1 MALDRASFLKVLED
15 SYSAYYNIV
24 PDADAGELPLVFRAD
39 YFSRNEM
46 YFILKQN
53 TIWGNETNEYLY
65 LFSAE
70 RFDPD
75 TVNRCIDFA
84 IADMLPR
91 VKPHKEHQYTN
102 AKTVFVAD
110 GFDKETLKVI
120 KKRRF
125 NKSYNHSLYGYSSL
139 LTAAVDMDRQKAF
152 TNSAGQAQ
160 QKFFKKLFSLR
171 KDSPD

>member
-1 MALDRASFLKVLED
+1 MALDRESFLKVLED
-15 SYSAYYNIV
+15 SYSAYYNII
-24 PDADAGELPLVFRAD
+24 PDAEAPGLPLIFRAD

-46 YFILKQN
+46 YFLLKEN
-53 TIWGNETNEYLY
+53 TIWGNESNEYLY

-75 TVNRCIDFA
+75 TVNKCIDYA

-110 GFDKETLKVI
+110 SFDDETIRAI
-120 KKRRF
+120 KKRKF
-125 NKSYNHSLYGYSSL
+125 TKNYKFSLYGYSAL
-139 LTAAVDMDRQKAF
+139 LTAAVDLSREKAF
-152 TNSAGQAQ
+152 TNPAGRAQ
-160 QKFFKKLFSLR
+160 QDFFKKLFSLR

>member
-1 MALDRASFLKVLED
+1 MALNRESFLKVLED
-15 SYSAYYNIV
+15 SYSAYYNLN
-24 PDADAGELPLVFRAD
+24 PNEGMTELPLVLRAD

-46 YFILKQN
+46 YFLLKQN

-70 RFDPD
+70 KFDPD
-75 TVNRCIDFA
+75 TVNKCMDYA

-102 AKTVFVAD
+102 VKTVFVAD
-110 GFDKETLKVI
+110 GFDDETVKVI
-120 KKRRF
+120 KKRKFSR
-125 NKSYNHSLYGYSSL
+125 NYKLSLYGYTAL
-139 LTAAVDMDRQKAF
+139 LTAAVDLSRRQAF
-152 TNSAGQAQ
+152 TNPAGRPQ
-160 QKFFKKLFSLR
+160 QDFFKNLFSLR